1 MNRAP
6 AISLHVDTHSLFRYS
21 WLPRLSLFAHLV
33 VEVLALDPDLVSVE
47 LLRRAKLNG
56 DGGGKTVLDATQPY
70 LSRRSSRR
78 ALTNIR
84 LQRGLEAV
92 TSAHV
97 RSKPERFRAEIVYA
111 WFGFLI
117 FFLHALGVWS
127 LSPQLTLRFGSRRCA
142 VATHTS
148 S

>member
-1 MNRAP
+1 MNVAETIIEIDESGTSHIVTRGYPLA
-6 AISLHVDTHSLFRYS
+6 VSLFVAAKAEPFR
-21 WLPRLSLFAHLV
+21 ALV

-84 LQRGLEAV
+84 
-92 TSAHV
+92 
-97 RSKPERFRAEIVYA
+97 
-111 WFGFLI
+111 
-117 FFLHALGVWS
+117 
-127 LSPQLTLRFGSRRCA
+127 
-142 VATHTS
+142 
-148 S
+148 

>member
-21 WLPRLSLFAHLV
+21 WLPRLSLFAHWSSRYWRSIPIWFQL
-33 VEVLALDPDLVSVE
+33 E

-111 WFGFLI
+111 CLDSS
-117 FFLHALGVWS
+117 FFSYTRWVYGHC
-127 LSPQLTLRFGSRRCA
+127 LRN
-142 VATHTS
+142 
-148 S
+148 